1 MTRPLAAVR
10 AALDGVAALM
20 MAALFATF
28 VLQVTIRYTARIDW
42 VAEAVPLLDPARYGW
57 TLELCLALWVW
68 LVFWGAAFVVRDT
81 DHVTFDILKAGVRP
95 GLRRWFTIIGCLAV
109 AVALALSL
117 EPTWDKF
124 RILRLKKTAT
134 LAGLFGD
141 WIRMRDVYSVYALFL
156 IAVPLRML
164 WTAWGAWRA
173 PAETSPEAPSETP
186 ARARDGD
193 GPRGD
198 GASAG

>member
-1 MTRPLAAVR
+1 MPRPLAAVR
-10 AALDGVAALM
+10 AALDGVAALL

-28 VLQVTIRYTARIDW
+28 VLQVTIRYTARLDW

-57 TLELCLALWVW
+57 TLEFCLALWVW
-68 LVFWGAAFVVRDT
+68 LVFWGAAFVCRDA
-81 DHVTFDILKAGVRP
+81 DHVTFDIVREGVRP
-95 GLRRWFTIIGCLAV
+95 GLRRWFTVLGCLAV

-134 LAGLFGD
+134 LSGLFGD

-156 IAVPLRML
+156 VAVPARML
-164 WTAWGAWRA
+164 WTAWAAWRRA
-173 PAETSPEAPSETP
+173 EAP
-186 ARARDGD
+186 
-193 GPRGD
+193 
-198 GASAG
+198 

>member
-1 MTRPLAAVR
+1 MRPLAAVR
-10 AALDGVAALM
+10 AVLDGVAALM

-28 VLQVTIRYTARIDW
+28 VLQVTIRYTARLSW
-42 VAEAVPLLDPARYGW
+42 VSDAVPLLDPARYGW

-68 LVFWGAAFVVRDT
+68 IVFWGAAFVVRDT
-81 DHVTFDILKAGVRP
+81 DHVSFDILKDGVRP
-95 GLRRWFTIIGCLAV
+95 GLGRWFTIVGCLAV

-134 LAGLFGD
+134 LSGLFGD

-156 IAVPLRML
+156 VAVPVRLL
-164 WTAWGAWRA
+164 FGAWRA
-173 PAETSPEAPSETP
+173 WREPADTVSAEKGRPAGDAPPDAPVT
-186 ARARDGD
+186 
-193 GPRGD
+193 
-198 GASAG
+198 